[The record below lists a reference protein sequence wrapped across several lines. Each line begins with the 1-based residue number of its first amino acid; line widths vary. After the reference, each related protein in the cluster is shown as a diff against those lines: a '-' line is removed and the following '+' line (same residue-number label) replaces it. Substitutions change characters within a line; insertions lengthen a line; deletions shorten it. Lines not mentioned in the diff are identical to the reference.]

1 MTNTTD
7 PLRALRPLREEEV
20 AELSQVHEATQSAP
34 LAYDVYRAGDELV
47 IAFDA
52 PGVPAGEIEV
62 AVEGHSLSVGLRRN
76 LTRGPGIDVIESGR
90 QHGSF
95 HQRLL
100 LGSRW
105 DLEGLEA
112 HAENG
117 VLYLRAPLVTEA
129 TSRRVQVTADVRTP
143 SLTPP
148 WAATAANQE
157 EPDVEDGSVHT
168 AA

>member
-52 PGVPAGEIEV
+52 PGVAAGEIEV
-62 AVEGHSLSVGLRRN
+62 AVEGHSLSVGLRRS
-76 LTRGPGIDVIESGR
+76 LTRGPGVDVIESGR

-117 VLYLRAPLVTEA
+117 VLYLRAPLVSEA
-129 TSRRVQVTADVRTP
+129 TSRRVHVTEDVRAP

-148 WAATAANQE
+148 WVATAANQ

>member
-20 AELSQVHEATQSAP
+20 AELSQVHETTPSAP
-34 LAYDVYRAGDELV
+34 LAYDVFRAGDELV

-52 PGVPAGEIEV
+52 PGVTPGDIEV
-62 AVEGHSLSVGLRRN
+62 AVEGHSLSVSVRRS
-76 LTRGPGIDVIESGR
+76 LTRGPGVDVIESGR

-95 HQRLL
+95 QRRLL

-105 DLEGLEA
+105 DLQGLEA

-117 VLYLRAPLVTEA
+117 VLYLRAPLVSEA
-129 TSRRVQVTADVRTP
+129 TSRRVHVTADVRAP

-148 WAATAANQE
+148 WAATTASD
-157 EPDVEDGSVHT
+157 EPHVDHGSVHT

>member
-1 MTNTTD
+1 M
-7 PLRALRPLREEEV
+7 
-20 AELSQVHEATQSAP
+20 
-34 LAYDVYRAGDELV
+34 
-47 IAFDA
+47 
-52 PGVPAGEIEV
+52 
-62 AVEGHSLSVGLRRN
+62 
-76 LTRGPGIDVIESGR
+76 IESGR

-95 HQRLL
+95 RQRLL

-117 VLYLRAPLVTEA
+117 VLYLRAPLVSEA
-129 TSRRVQVTADVRTP
+129 TSRRVHVTADVRAP

-148 WAATAANQE
+148 WAAVKTNE
-157 EPDVEDGSVHT
+157 EPDVEHGSVHT

>member
-20 AELSQVHEATQSAP
+20 AELSQVHETAQSAP
-34 LAYDVYRAGDELV
+34 LAYDVYRSGDELV

-52 PGVPAGEIEV
+52 PGVSPGDIEV
-62 AVEGHSLSVGLRRN
+62 AVEGHSLSVSLRRN
-76 LTRGPGIDVIESGR
+76 LTRGPGVDVIESGR

-95 HQRLL
+95 RQRLL

-117 VLYLRAPLVTEA
+117 VLYLRAPLVSEA
-129 TSRRVQVTADVRTP
+129 TSRRIHVTADVRAP
-143 SLTPP
+143 SLTPA
-148 WAATAANQE
+148 WAAV
-157 EPDVEDGSVHT
+157 EPDVEHGSVHT